1 MKEYIDGGITP
12 DEQRQWLERN
22 AKLEGVTTGNGMT
35 NKYFTLGD
43 NGFKVIC
50 YEGIAIQLIKFKA
63 EEVKTMVAC
72 SKLKFGGF

>member
-12 DEQRQWLERN
+12 DMQRQWLEHH
-22 AKLEGVTTGNGMT
+22 AHLEGITKSNGVTNE
-35 NKYFTLGD
+35 YFTLGKE
-43 NGFKVIC
+43 GFKVIC
-50 YEGIAIQLIKFKA
+50 YEGVAVQLIKFKA